1 VEAPFQL
8 VLGDRVVRGRIDAVY
23 RTDDGYDVVDWKTGR
38 TSADAVQLA
47 VYRLA
52 WSRVADVPVERVGAA
67 FYYVATGRVVRPD
80 DLLDAD
86 GLEAL
91 LSGS

>member
-1 VEAPFQL
+1 M
-8 VLGDRVVRGRIDAVY
+8 
-23 RTDDGYDVVDWKTGR
+23 
-38 TSADAVQLA
+38 QLA

-52 WSRVADVPVERVGAA
+52 WARIAGVPEDRVGAA

-86 GLEAL
+86 ELEAL
-91 LSGS
+91 LSGA

>member
-1 VEAPFQL
+1 M
-8 VLGDRVVRGRIDAVY
+8 
-23 RTDDGYDVVDWKTGR
+23 
-38 TSADAVQLA
+38 QLA

-52 WSRVADVPVERVGAA
+52 WARVAGVPVERVGAA

-86 GLEAL
+86 ALEAL
-91 LSGS
+91 LTGA